1 MDSYADGGGH
11 RWEEDPWQS
20 STQKGTLL
28 ALPMAPPDEEEGDG
42 EDNERG
48 KKLPSSRYKGVV
60 PQRNRKWGAQ
70 IYEKHLRVWL
80 GTFRTELEAAV
91 AYDVAALKFRGREAI
106 TNFSA
111 AWEDPHQARFL
122 EAHSKDEIV
131 DMLRRN
137 VYHDEL
143 STARKDGSAAAS
155 SAWAKRASLA
165 AGATVMKE
173 IFDKVLTPSDIG
185 KLNRLVIPKHHAERF
200 FPIDAGEGVVLNFED
215 EVGKIWRFKYSYWA
229 SSQCYVLTRG
239 WRRFVMEKGLQ
250 VGDVVIFSRSAGPE
264 QLNYIGWKH
273 SDDDAMVEQED
284 GCRHCSATRRPPS
297 PVVHPLVLPRPD
309 QSVKLFG
316 IDLSSGP
323 LN

>member
-1 MDSYADGGGH
+1 MDNCGDGGRH
-11 RWEEDPWQS
+11 HWEEARWRSGAQIPQPV
-20 STQKGTLL
+20 
-28 ALPMAPPDEEEGDG
+28 AAPAEEEEEDYG
-42 EDNERG
+42 EDNESG

-137 VYHDEL
+137 VYHEEL
-143 STARKDGSAAAS
+143 SMARRDGSAASS
-155 SAWAKRASLA
+155 SAWAKRATSA
-165 AGATVMKE
+165 AGAAEKKE
-173 IFDKVLTPSDIG
+173 IFDKALTPSDIG
-185 KLNRLVIPKHHAERF
+185 KLNRLVIPKQHAERF
-200 FPIDAGEGVVLNFED
+200 FPIDACESAVLNFED

-239 WRRFVMEKGLQ
+239 WRRFVMEKGLR

-264 QLNYIGWKH
+264 QLNYIGWKLGDH
-273 SDDDAMVEQED
+273 DS
-284 GCRHCSATRRPPS
+284 S
-297 PVVHPLVLPRPD
+297 PAVRPLVLPPAD

-323 LN
+323 LNYRS